1 MTEKENNDDGS
12 VPLPMKELEEIVR
25 SLIERI
31 MDEMAEEGFEKPAFY
46 GFSVVYNGAD
56 NSEDQHF
63 STIKLGDNSFFY
75 VSKKDAVIE
84 CTEVDDKLYV
94 TVDTGVEVD
103 DVSYS
108 ASGSELELQ
117 FETEE
122 QVFTQHI
129 ELEPKVDP
137 ESSKMTCKNG
147 VVEIVFRILDE

>member
-1 MTEKENNDDGS
+1 MTEKDHKDDGS

-31 MDEMAEEGFEKPAFY
+31 MDDMADEGFEKPAFY
-46 GFSVVYNGAD
+46 GFSVIYNGTDKA
-56 NSEDQHF
+56 EEHTF
-63 STIKLGDNSFFY
+63 SSIKVGENDVY
-75 VSKKDAVIE
+75 VSKKAPFVE
-84 CTEVDDKLYV
+84 CTEIDDKLHV
-94 TVDTGVEVD
+94 TVDSGVEVD
-103 DVSYS
+103 DVQFS

-137 ESSKMTCKNG
+137 ESSEMTCKNG
-147 VVEIVFRILDE
+147 VVEIVFRIADK

>member
-56 NSEDQHF
+56 NSEQQHF
-63 STIKLGDNSFFY
+63 STIKLGDNNFFY
-75 VSKKDAVIE
+75 VSKKDAVVE
-84 CTEVDDKLYV
+84 YTEVDDKLYV
-94 TVDTGVEVD
+94 TVDTGVDVD
-103 DVSYS
+103 DISYT

-122 QVFTQHI
+122 QVFTQHV

-137 ESSKMTCKNG
+137 ESSQMTCKNG
-147 VVEIVFRILDE
+147 VVEIVFQILDE

>member
-1 MTEKENNDDGS
+1 MTEKERKDDGS

-31 MDEMAEEGFEKPAFY
+31 MDDMAEEGFEKPAFY
-46 GFSVVYNGAD
+46 GFSVVYNEAD
-56 NSEDQHF
+56 NSEEQHF

-75 VSKKDAVIE
+75 VSKKDAVVE

-117 FETEE
+117 FETKE
-122 QVFTQHI
+122 QVFTQHV

-137 ESSKMTCKNG
+137 KSSKMTCKNG
-147 VVEIVFRILDE
+147 IVEIVFQILDE

>member
-1 MTEKENNDDGS
+1 MTEKERKDDGS

-31 MDEMAEEGFEKPAFY
+31 MDDMHEDGFEKPAFY

-56 NSEDQHF
+56 KAEVQQFGS
-63 STIKLGDNSFFY
+63 IKVGDNGFFY
-75 VSKKDAVIE
+75 VSKKDPVVE

-94 TVDTGVEVD
+94 TVDTGVEID
-103 DVSYS
+103 DISFS

-122 QVFTQHI
+122 QVFTQHV

-147 VVEIVFRILDE
+147 IVEIVFQILDE

>member
-1 MTEKENNDDGS
+1 MTEKEHNDDGS
-12 VPLPMKELEEIVR
+12 VPLPIKELEEIVR

-31 MDEMAEEGFEKPAFY
+31 MDDMAEDGFEKPAFY
-46 GFSVVYNGAD
+46 GFSVVYDGAD
-56 NSEDQHF
+56 MAEEQHF
-63 STIKLGDNSFFY
+63 STIKVGDNGVFY
-75 VSKKDAVIE
+75 VSKKNPVVE

-103 DVSYS
+103 DVSFS

-122 QVFTQHI
+122 QIFTQHI

-137 ESSKMTCKNG
+137 ETSEMTCKNG
-147 VVEIVFRILDE
+147 IIEIVFQIIDE